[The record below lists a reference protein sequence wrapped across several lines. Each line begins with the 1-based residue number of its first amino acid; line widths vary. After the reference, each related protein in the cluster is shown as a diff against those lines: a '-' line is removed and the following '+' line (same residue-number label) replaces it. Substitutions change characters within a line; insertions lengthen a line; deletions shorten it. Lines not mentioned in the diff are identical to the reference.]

1 VTGPQLEAQSMRAHT
16 TRGLTTLLAIAL
28 SLSACEIFV
37 GRQRINAID
46 HSNKGI
52 EAFNSGL
59 YDSAEQHFKV
69 AIQTDPAYDL
79 AHYNLGKVYQKQRK
93 WDKALEAFEAATQR
107 APSNSNYFYDLGE
120 AYFEAKQLDKAEGAL
135 KKAAELDSKLFKAH
149 WRLGQVYIRLERP
162 KEADAALRR
171 AIEAN
176 ARLDKPF
183 VDLGHLY
190 LDYDAAKEA
199 SQVFSECVRANEM
212 SSECYNGWGLALKDL
227 KQFDQATAQFK
238 RALELE
244 PGLTTAVYNAGMT
257 YADWYE
263 QSRSVDHK
271 ERAREF
277 LQKYVSN
284 AGAKDGGFGYVKA
297 ANDKLYALSGS

>member
-1 VTGPQLEAQSMRAHT
+1 MSADTPSVNT
-16 TRGLTTLLAIAL
+16 TRGLRTLMAIAVL
-28 SLSACEIFV
+28 ASGCEIFAS
-37 GRQRINAID
+37 RQRINAID

-59 YDSAEQHFKV
+59 YDTAEQHFKV
-69 AIQTDPAYDL
+69 GTQTDPTYVIAYF
-79 AHYNLGKVYQKQRK
+79 NLGKVYQKQRK
-93 WDKALEAFEAATQR
+93 WDKAIEAFEQATQR
-107 APSNSNYFYDLGE
+107 EPGNASYFYDLGE
-120 AYFEAKQLDKAEGAL
+120 AYFETKQLEKSEGAL
-135 KKAAELDSKLFKAH
+135 KKAAEVDAKLFKAH
-149 WRLGQVYIRLERP
+149 WRLGQVYIQLERP
-162 KEADAALRR
+162 KDADAALRR

-199 SQVFSECVRANEM
+199 SQVFSECVRANEN
-212 SSECYNGWGLALKDL
+212 SSECFNGWGLALKDL
-227 KQFDQATAQFK
+227 KQFDQATTQVK

-263 QSRSVDHK
+263 QSRSNDHK
-271 ERAREF
+271 DRAREY
-277 LQKYVSN
+277 LQKYVGN
-284 AGAKDGGFGYVKA
+284 AGAKEGGFGYVKA

>member
-1 VTGPQLEAQSMRAHT
+1 MTSSRKIG
-16 TRGLTTLLAIAL
+16 GLTALLALAL
-28 SLSACEIFV
+28 PLAACDIFV
-37 GRQRINAID
+37 GRQRINSID
-46 HSNKGI
+46 HSNKGT

-59 YDSAEQHFKV
+59 YDTAEQHLKM
-69 AIQTDPAYDL
+69 AIQTDPTYVLAYF
-79 AHYNLGKVYQKQRK
+79 NLGKVYQKQRK
-93 WDKALEAFEAATQR
+93 WDKAIEAFEQATQR
-107 APSNSNYFYDLGE
+107 ASDNPSYFYDLGE
-120 AYFEAKQLDKAEGAL
+120 AYFETKQLEKAEGAL
-135 KKAAELDSKLFKAH
+135 KKAAELDPKLFKAH
-149 WRLGQVYIRLERP
+149 WRLGEVYIQLERP

-199 SQVFSECVRANEM
+199 SQVFSECVRANEN

-227 KQFDQATAQFK
+227 KQFDQATTQFK

-263 QSRSVDHK
+263 QSRANEHRDRAK
-271 ERAREF
+271 EY

-284 AGAKDGGFGYVKA
+284 AGAKEGGFGYVKA